1 MFDFNRVPCGS
12 GCFFWN
18 VTMCIKHDGAGAVS
32 RSFAFVCACGR
43 RLFFSL
49 IRVKDAQPVGAKAA
63 AGKDARAE
71 SRTCARAAAAR

>member
-1 MFDFNRVPCGS
+1 
-12 GCFFWN
+12 
-18 VTMCIKHDGAGAVS
+18 MCIKHDGAGAVS

-63 AGKDARAE
+63 AGKDARAGRRVE
-71 SRTCARAAAAR
+71 DLRPRRRRPLMMSFR

>member
-1 MFDFNRVPCGS
+1 
-12 GCFFWN
+12 
-18 VTMCIKHDGAGAVS
+18 MCIKHDGAGAVS